1 VPDPSDHPDDDDRVV
16 LRVPADPRYA
26 RVVRIATT
34 SYTVRLGLPA
44 ASVEDLRLAVDEA
57 LILLL
62 GIADATT
69 PGPLPEPTAHV
80 VVTLDAADDR
90 PPVTIDLRLDPSPT
104 AGAPDPTT
112 LARFEELIPAG
123 VSVGQVDAEAG
134 RVTLR
139 HPR

>member
-1 VPDPSDHPDDDDRVV
+1 MPDPSDLPDDDRVV

-26 RVVRIATT
+26 RVVRIAT
-34 SYTVRLGLPA
+34 SAYAVRLGLTP

-62 GIADATT
+62 GAADSTT
-69 PGPLPEPTAHV
+69 TDPTPEPSAHI

-90 PPVTIDLRLDPSPT
+90 PPITIDLRVDPRPAAT
-104 AGAPDPTT
+104 APDPAA
-112 LARFEELIPAG
+112 LRRFEELIPAG
-123 VSVGQVDAEAG
+123 VAVVQVDPG
-134 RVTLR
+134 GGTVSLR